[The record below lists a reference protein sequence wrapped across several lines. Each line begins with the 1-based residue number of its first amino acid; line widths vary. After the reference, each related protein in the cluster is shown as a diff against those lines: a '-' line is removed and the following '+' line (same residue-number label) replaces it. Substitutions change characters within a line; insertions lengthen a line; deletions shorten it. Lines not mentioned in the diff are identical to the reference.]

1 MKLLSH
7 FLVPIILPKRI
18 KTALKAVYMLL
29 SVAAAKYELPKFA
42 GFTSTEDKF
51 RFGVKKVTLPPFL
64 LSFLILLLFS
74 PLFFLF
80 SELLL
85 GFTSVGKVSAK
96 MPRVVKFFERK

>member
-1 MKLLSH
+1 
-7 FLVPIILPKRI
+7 
-18 KTALKAVYMLL
+18 MLL
-29 SVAAAKYELPKFA
+29 SVATAKYELPKFA

-51 RFGVKKVTLPPFL
+51 FFVVKKVTLPPFL

-85 GFTSVGKVSAK
+85 GFISVGKVSAK

>member
-1 MKLLSH
+1 
-7 FLVPIILPKRI
+7 
-18 KTALKAVYMLL
+18 MLL

-51 RFGVKKVTLPPFL
+51 FFVVKKVTLPPFL

-74 PLFFLF
+74 PLFFF

-85 GFTSVGKVSAK
+85 GFTSVGKLSAK

>member
-1 MKLLSH
+1 MKLLSR

-29 SVAAAKYELPKFA
+29 SVAAAKYQLPKFA

-51 RFGVKKVTLPPFL
+51 FFGVKKVTLPPFL

-74 PLFFLF
+74 PLFF
-80 SELLL
+80 
-85 GFTSVGKVSAK
+85 
-96 MPRVVKFFERK
+96 FFLSFY